1 MWQRDPVTAGR
12 PFPDV
17 RLLDRITA
25 QTCPAAP
32 FPASAAGQVGTGPQ
46 RAYAVLRGLGA
57 TAHDREPAAMARL
70 AAGQVQVDPDLGSR
84 GPGSLG
90 LEVAWRKLPAPACP
104 RPFPSS
110 VGIDG
115 V

>member
-1 MWQRDPVTAGR
+1 MRTLIRVEDGTSSLKRGGASAAIRTAS
-12 PFPDV
+12 
-17 RLLDRITA
+17 
-25 QTCPAAP
+25 QS
-32 FPASAAGQVGTGPQ
+32 FPASAAGHLGTGPQ
-46 RAYAVLRGLGA
+46 RAYAVLSGLGA
-57 TAHDREPAAMARL
+57 TALDCEPAAMARL